1 MTALVEYDDW
11 ETQVDN
17 DNGLYIENIQDVES
31 TKTNIVDKD
40 VKVEVEVEVEV
51 VKDTNIAKEI
61 EQNNNS
67 NNMISVLQFMKNIMN
82 KNYATFLQEKKLPPY
97 KKTIRCINVER
108 DRHLARIDIIREII
122 NGRAIIVKA
131 TIDWYQ
137 AANPKFEENSPIL
150 RDPCKW
156 KIKTYQELYKIEAK
170 YMSDQFGINTAP
182 TKKQLR
188 SRITK

>member
-17 DNGLYIENIQDVES
+17 GLYIANVENLEIIKDVEI
-31 TKTNIVDKD
+31 TKVDTNEVE
-40 VKVEVEVEVEV
+40 VKVE
-51 VKDTNIAKEI
+51 KDINIPYEMELK
-61 EQNNNS
+61 NNTP
-67 NNMISVLQFMKNIMN
+67 NMISALQFMKNIMN
-82 KNYATFLQEKKLPPY
+82 KNYATFLQEKKLPSY

-108 DRHLARIDIIREII
+108 DKHLARIDIIRDII

-137 AANPKFEENSPIL
+137 AANPKFEENSPVL

-156 KIKTYQELYKIEAK
+156 KIKTYQEHYKIEAK
-170 YMSDQFGINTAP
+170 YLSDQFGINTAP

-188 SRITK
+188 SRIN